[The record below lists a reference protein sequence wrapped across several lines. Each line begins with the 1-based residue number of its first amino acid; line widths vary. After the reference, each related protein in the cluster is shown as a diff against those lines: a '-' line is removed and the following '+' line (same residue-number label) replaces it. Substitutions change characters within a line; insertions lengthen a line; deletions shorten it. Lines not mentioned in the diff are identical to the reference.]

1 MSIPTIPRQNALDI
15 RPGGLR
21 PRVIP
26 ASVTRIPSSNPTD
39 SVPAGR
45 SNRQDSDGFRPGMTP
60 AGRSNRQESC
70 QSGLGI
76 RLPGA
81 VTGQDKWQESGGMVP
96 REGRQRTD
104 SGQESCPLSGCG
116 APEWQDS
123 GAGWC
128 PFRGRNGRIS
138 GAEWQDLSVRWWRLV
153 LAKRPYTAFQVPDS
167 MVQKGL
173 YTAFQVLNW
182 SDSGSE
188 SCQITPENGRNP
200 AKSHHGMAG
209 FRPGIRRKR
218 PRRQE

>member
-1 MSIPTIPRQNALDI
+1 MSIPTIVGQNALDI
-15 RPGGLR
+15 RPGSLR
-21 PRVIP
+21 PGVIP
-26 ASVTRIPSSNPTD
+26 ASVTRNPSSNPTD

-45 SNRQDSDGFRPGMTP
+45 SNWQDSDGFRAGMTP
-60 AGRSNRQESC
+60 AGRSNWQDSC
-70 QSGLGI
+70 RSGLGI

-81 VTGQDKWQESGGMVP
+81 VTGQDNWQESGGMVP
-96 REGRQRTD
+96 RECRQRTD
-104 SGQESCPLSGCG
+104 NWQESCPLSGCG
-116 APEWQDS
+116 ASEWQDS

-153 LAKRPYTAFQVPDS
+153 LAKRPYTPFLVPDS

-200 AKSHHGMAG
+200 AKSHRKTVG
-209 FRPGIRRKR
+209 FRVGIL
-218 PRRQE
+218 PE

>member
-1 MSIPTIPRQNALDI
+1 MSIPTIVGQNALDI

-39 SVPAGR
+39 SAPAGR

-81 VTGQDKWQESGGMVP
+81 VTGQDKWQ
-96 REGRQRTD
+96 D
-104 SGQESCPLSGCG
+104 SCPLSGCG

-209 FRPGIRRKR
+209 FRVGIRRKR